1 MFLPEEDKYTQRKF
15 EMIDHL
21 VVSMGGRVAEEIV
34 FGDVTNGAG
43 GDIKMATDVARK
55 MVCQWGMSEE
65 LGMIEYG
72 DHQEHTFLARD
83 MTSSRSYSEDTAQ
96 KIDHEVKRLI
106 DNAYTKAKEMLLE
119 HKQELDLIAK
129 ALLEYETL
137 KASHVRDL
145 MKDGVMSDPPE
156 SPQPPDLPDEEEEK
170 PKVIDEDRPA
180 EDNPGLW
187 GNQAPAGA

>member
-1 MFLPEEDKYTQRKF
+1 
-15 EMIDHL
+15 
-21 VVSMGGRVAEEIV
+21 
-34 FGDVTNGAG
+34 
-43 GDIKMATDVARK
+43 
-55 MVCQWGMSEE
+55 
-65 LGMIEYG
+65 MIEYG

-137 KASHVRDL
+137 NASHIRDL